1 MELAAFAIFA
11 LAALVSAVV
20 VVTHRSPIHSTL
32 SLVVTLVST
41 AALFLMLGSPFLAAL
56 QVLLYTGAILVLFLF
71 VIMLL
76 NVQRERSGTSARSP
90 LQTWGALIAALVLAG
105 ALCRLL
111 LDAHG
116 ASPLAPLPDSFV
128 ALRGAAEMIF
138 TDYLLPFEMI
148 GLLLLVAVVVA
159 SWVAR
164 RPAGDGEEE
173 SQ

>member
-1 MELAAFAIFA
+1 MELAAFVIFA
-11 LAALVSAVV
+11 LAALVSALV

-32 SLVVTLVST
+32 SLVITLVAT

-76 NVQRERSGTSARSP
+76 NIQRERAGTAARSP

-105 ALCRLL
+105 AVSRLL

-116 ASPLAPLPDSFV
+116 DASMTSLTDSFV
-128 ALRGAAEMIF
+128 ALRGAASMIF

-148 GLLLLVAVVVA
+148 GLLLLVSVVVA

-164 RPAGDGEEE
+164 RPLDEEE
-173 SQ
+173 DPR

>member
-1 MELAAFAIFA
+1 MELAAFVIFA
-11 LAALVSAVV
+11 LTALVSALV
-20 VVTHRSPIHSTL
+20 VVTHLSPIHSTL
-32 SLVVTLVST
+32 SLVITLVST

-76 NVQRERSGTSARSP
+76 NIQRERSGTAARSP

-105 ALCRLL
+105 AVCRLL

-116 ASPLAPLPDSFV
+116 GASMVSLTESFV
-128 ALRGAAEMIF
+128 ALRGAAAMIF

-164 RPAGDGEEE
+164 RPLDEEE
-173 SQ
+173 DPR